1 MDILD
6 ILEYI
11 IYCSN
16 PDLIRSVKCSTFGY
30 GFSKTNG
37 KTVIR
42 WKRKYKESDPAVNK
56 YFQSY

>member
-1 MDILD
+1 MREKEHSQHALMDIS
-6 ILEYI
+6 EYI

-37 KTVIR
+37 ETIPRKEDLYE
-42 WKRKYKESDPAVNK
+42 WKN
-56 YFQSY
+56 

>member
-1 MDILD
+1 MREKEHSQHALMDIS
-6 ILEYI
+6 EYI

-37 KTVIR
+37 ETIP
-42 WKRKYKESDPAVNK
+42 RKEDLYE
-56 YFQSY
+56 